1 MQAIAEQDVNGTA
14 TIYKDPLELDAVD
27 AGIED
32 EGKPARFRNYG
43 PPVFAVEGDFSVRL
57 GWKPRIGDEVVGI
70 GNAHA
75 SSFEQFALA
84 FGL

>member
-1 MQAIAEQDVNGTA
+1 VEQDVNGTA
-14 TIYKDPLELDAVD
+14 TIYKDPLEPDIID

-32 EGKPARFRNYG
+32 EEKPARFRNYS
-43 PPVFAVEGDFSVRL
+43 PPVFAVEGDFSVRPS
-57 GWKPRIGDEVVGI
+57 WKPGISDEVISI

-84 FGL
+84 FAL

>member
-1 MQAIAEQDVNGTA
+1 VKQNVNGTA
-14 TIYKDPLELDAVD
+14 AIYKDSVEPDAVD

-32 EGKPARFRNYG
+32 EGKPTWFRNYG
-43 PPVFAVEGDFSVRL
+43 PPVFTVEGDFSVRP
-57 GWKPRIGDEVVGI
+57 GWEPRIGDEVVGI

-75 SSFEQFALA
+75 SSFEQFALT